1 MRNIILFDDYSN
13 TRFLPLTY
21 TRPIGELRIGILTI
35 REKWEKWLEGKAS
48 YITKQE
54 LSEKY
59 PVVVENDNF
68 IVNSAVL
75 PDRQICSII
84 RHLDE
89 NEALLKNGELIAA
102 RLDEE
107 QFEKLMKD
115 EDIEELQGYEL
126 DETSLTKLED
136 ITDLF
141 RLNDAALRSD
151 FELITAGRTSAPL
164 SESNLVSG
172 AENIFVEEGAEVE
185 CAMINASTGPIY
197 IGKNAKILEGAMLRG
212 PIALCENSVIKMG
225 AKIYGATTL
234 GPHSK
239 VAGEVSN
246 CVILGHSNKGHEGY
260 LGDSVLGEWCN
271 LGADTNVS
279 NLKNNYGK
287 VKRWDYAT
295 QDFKQTDLQ
304 FCGLVMGDHSKAGI
318 NTMFN
323 TGTVVGVCANIYGS
337 GFPPKFIPSFAWG
350 GADGFQTH
358 DLERAFLTAERVMA
372 RRDQEFTAQD
382 RLLLIKLAEDTA
394 KYRTWEQK
402 KPNPNGLDFV

>member
-35 REKWEKWLEGKAS
+35 KEKWEKWLEGKAS

-59 PVVVENDNF
+59 PVVVEDDNY
-68 IVNSAVL
+68 IINSAVL
-75 PDRQICSII
+75 PDKQICSII
-84 RHLDE
+84 RHLKE

-102 RLDEE
+102 HLDER

-126 DETSLTKLED
+126 DETEITKLED

-141 RLNDAALRSD
+141 RLNDVALRSD
-151 FELITAGRTSAPL
+151 FTLITKGRTSAPL
-164 SESNLVSG
+164 SDSNMVSG
-172 AENIFVEEGAEVE
+172 TDNIFVEEGAEVE
-185 CAMINASTGPIY
+185 CAMINASTGSIY
-197 IGKNAKILEGAMLRG
+197 IGKNTKILEGAMLRG
-212 PIALCENSVIKMG
+212 PIALCEGSVIKMG
-225 AKIYGATTL
+225 AKIYGASTF

-239 VAGEVSN
+239 IAGEIKNS
-246 CVILGHSNKGHEGY
+246 VILGNSNKGHEGY
-260 LGDSVLGEWCN
+260 LGNSVIGEWCN

-279 NLKNNYGK
+279 NLRNNYGK
-287 VKRWDYAT
+287 VKRWDYET
-295 QDFKQTDLQ
+295 QSIKPTDLQ

-323 TGTVVGVCANIYGS
+323 TGTVVGVCANVYGG
-337 GFPPKFIPSFAWG
+337 GFLPKFIPSFAWG
-350 GADGFQTH
+350 STDGFQTH
-358 DLERAFLTAERVMA
+358 DLEKAFLTAERVME
-372 RRDQEFTAQD
+372 RRGQEFTTQD

-394 KYRTWEQK
+394 KYRTWEA
-402 KPNPNGLDFV
+402 